1 MANQSNYL
9 DARLNF
15 GKAEFESRNLVEQKR
30 KGSALKSDQ
39 LQIAMFSIH
48 SCPIGELGT
57 KNTGGMS
64 VYIRELARQ
73 LGSRG
78 HWIDIYTRLNGSKHN
93 QIIDLYENVRLIH
106 LSAGNN
112 GHVSKLALYYYLSEF
127 LRALEQF
134 KQQENLHYDLIHSHY
149 WLSGRLGSW
158 LQERWNL
165 PHIVMFHTL
174 GTVKNIAG
182 VADQEPDLRIATEKK
197 LAKTCQRI
205 LAPTATEKN
214 NLLTYYDA
222 QAGKI
227 GVVPCGVN
235 LDLFQPIDRAAARQR
250 LGFDDNESI
259 VLYVGRF
266 DPIKGIDR
274 LLEAMTHLR
283 HHRRLRLVIVGG
295 DGPDTPEYQNLQKLA
310 RRLGIQNMVTFV
322 GRIEQ
327 KHLPPYYSA
336 ADILVVPSYYES
348 FGLVGLESL
357 ACGTPV
363 VATEVGAMRS
373 IVQDDE
379 TGQIVTHPAPHTLA
393 QAIETFITPA
403 GSKKLSSDR
412 IRASVLKFGWA
423 NVAAAVIDEY
433 DQLFKQID
441 FEVPGKA
448 SAKASSL

>member
-1 MANQSNYL
+1 
-9 DARLNF
+9 LNF
-15 GKAEFESRNLVEQKR
+15 GNADPNLEIFKYRNLVERKR
-30 KGSALKSDQ
+30 EGTALKPDQ

-48 SCPIGELGT
+48 SSPIGELGT

-73 LGSRG
+73 LGARG
-78 HWIDIYTRLNGSKHN
+78 HCIDIYTRLNGSKHN
-93 QIIDLYENVRLIH
+93 QIIDLDDNVRLIH

-112 GHVSKLALYYYLSEF
+112 GYVQKLALYYYLSDF
-127 LRALEQF
+127 FRALQRF
-134 KQQENLHYDLIHSHY
+134 KQQQNLQYDLIHSHY
-149 WLSGRLGSW
+149 WLSGRLGNW
-158 LQERWNL
+158 VQDRWNL
-165 PHIVMFHTL
+165 PHIIMFHTL

-205 LAPTATEKN
+205 LAPTAREKN
-214 NLLTYYDA
+214 NLLTYYKA
-222 QAGKI
+222 PAVKI

-235 LDLFQPIDRAAARQR
+235 LDLFQPMDRAVARQR

-274 LLEAMTHLR
+274 LLKAATHLQDR
-283 HHRRLRLVIVGG
+283 RRLRLVIIGG
-295 DGPDTPEYQNLQKLA
+295 DGPDTPEYQNLQKMT
-310 RRLGIQNMVTFV
+310 RKLGLQNTVTFV

-336 ADILVVPSYYES
+336 ADVLVVPSYYES

-373 IVQDDE
+373 ILQE
-379 TGQIVTHPAPHTLA
+379 GQTGRIVTRANPRSLA
-393 QAIETFITPA
+393 QAIETFIT
-403 GSKKLSSDR
+403 GSGVKKLSADMV
-412 IRASVLKFGWA
+412 RASVLKFGWS

-433 DQLFKQID
+433 DMLFQQMHY
-441 FEVPGKA
+441 EALNSA

>member
-1 MANQSNYL
+1 M
-9 DARLNF
+9 
-15 GKAEFESRNLVEQKR
+15 KP
-30 KGSALKSDQ
+30 DQ

-48 SCPIGELGT
+48 SSPIGELGT

-73 LGSRG
+73 LGVRG
-78 HWIDIYTRLNGSKHN
+78 HCIDIYTRLNGSKHN
-93 QIIDLYENVRLIH
+93 QIIDLDDNVRLIH

-112 GHVSKLALYYYLSEF
+112 GYVHKLTLYYYLSDF
-127 LRALEQF
+127 FRALQRF
-134 KQQENLHYDLIHSHY
+134 KQQENLHYDLVHSHY

-158 LQERWNL
+158 VQDRWNL

-197 LAKTCQRI
+197 LSQTCQRI
-205 LAPTATEKN
+205 LAPTAREKN
-214 NLLTYYDA
+214 NLLTYYNA
-222 QAGKI
+222 PAEKI

-235 LDLFQPIDRAAARQR
+235 LDLFRPIDRMAARQR
-250 LGFDDNESI
+250 LGFGENESI

-274 LLEAMTHLR
+274 LLKAATHLQGR
-283 HHRRLRLVIVGG
+283 RRLRLVIIGG

-310 RRLGIQNMVTFV
+310 HKLGLQNTVTFV

-336 ADILVVPSYYES
+336 ADVLVVPSYYES

-373 IVQDDE
+373 ILREGQ
-379 TGQIVTHPAPHTLA
+379 TGQIVPHANPRRLA
-393 QAIETFITPA
+393 RAIETFLT
-403 GSKKLSSDR
+403 GSGARKLSADM
-412 IRASVLKFGWA
+412 IRASVLKFGWS
-423 NVAAAVIDEY
+423 NVAAAVVDEY
-433 DQLFKQID
+433 DTLFQQKDYEILD
-441 FEVPGKA
+441 NASVKA
-448 SAKASSL
+448 FSL